1 MKTLSKIPQIREAA
15 KAEREMGKS
24 IGFVPTMGYFHQG
37 HLSLMK
43 AARRECDTVVISIFV
58 NPTQFGP
65 TEDFASYPRD
75 VERDKKMAEAVG
87 VDYAFIP
94 SVEEIYPDGYSTY
107 VDIEG
112 SLTKG
117 LCAAD
122 RPGHFRGCATVV
134 AKLFNIVQPDKAY
147 FGQKDVQQAIIM
159 KRMVDDLNIPV
170 EIVVCPIV
178 REKDGLAMS
187 SRNVY
192 LSPEERKAA
201 PVLYKALRKA
211 EEMVG
216 AGERKAP
223 AIRKTMEDI
232 IRSEPLANIEYIA
245 ICDTTNLEEVEE
257 IKDETLIALAAK
269 FGKARLIDNTII
281 RLKTEDC

>member
-281 RLKTEDC
+281 RLKTAKN

>member
-170 EIVVCPIV
+170 EIVVCPTV

-201 PVLYKALRKA
+201 PVLCKALRKA
-211 EEMVG
+211 EKMVG

-281 RLKTEDC
+281 RPKTED

>member
-147 FGQKDVQQAIIM
+147 FGQKDVQQAIMM

>member
-58 NPTQFGP
+58 NPPQFGP

-245 ICDTTNLEEVEE
+245 ICDTTNLEEVGE

>member
-281 RLKTEDC
+281 KLKT